1 MRWSDCVGMLL
12 KLFGVKV
19 MLVGHDVQAL
29 ISYAS
34 TSLFNTFDRGMNR
47 RR

>member
-29 ISYAS
+29 IS
-34 TSLFNTFDRGMNR
+34 TIDRGMNR